1 MILYDSIIEKISEM
15 TGKSKPAVYSYS
27 SKKCWEESEEYELI
41 LQKEM
46 AYELGGEGKPSA
58 NFTCVTTEEKYFD
71 GDQVLVYGPDL
82 KSIKKAVP
90 YARITLLLT
99 SDIEN
104 ISKKKTNTE
113 AVFRAIQSMD
123 FVKYHVYPKGYM
135 VRTSGMTNREQVR
148 ISKKAIKAGI
158 SFEKIGNT
166 FIRHYKENK
175 YVKNVKV
182 IFITAEDARYDEIT
196 SSAKKVADITSSLS
210 QILQGLPT
218 ECGSCGLREICD
230 EVEGMKELHFGAKK

>member
-1 MILYDSIIEKISEM
+1 MILYDSIIEKIGGL
-15 TGKSKPAVYSYS
+15 TGKSKPVVCKYNE
-27 SKKCWEESEEYELI
+27 KKGWEETKEYELI

-46 AYELGGEGKPSA
+46 AYELGGGGKPSA
-58 NFTCVTTEEKYFD
+58 NFTCVTTNPDFFN
-71 GDQVLVYGPDL
+71 GDEILIYGPDL
-82 KSIKKAVP
+82 KAIKGDVP

-99 SDIEN
+99 EDFE
-104 ISKKKTNTE
+104 SKTKNNTE

-158 SFEKIGNT
+158 SFERIGNT

-175 YVKNVKV
+175 NVKNVKV
-182 IFITAEDARYDEIT
+182 IFITAPDADYSEIA
-196 SSAKKVADITSSLS
+196 SSAKKVTDITSSLS
-210 QILQGLPT
+210 KILQGLPT

-230 EVEGMKELHFGAKK
+230 EVEGMKELHFGQKNK